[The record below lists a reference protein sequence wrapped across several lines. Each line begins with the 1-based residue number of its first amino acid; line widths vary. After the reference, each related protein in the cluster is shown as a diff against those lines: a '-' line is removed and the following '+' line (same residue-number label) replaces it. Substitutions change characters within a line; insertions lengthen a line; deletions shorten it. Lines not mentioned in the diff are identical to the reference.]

1 MPSRASWGHPV
12 SIQRVPE
19 IPFAQIANS
28 ALRDTRLSFKARG
41 LLAMVLS
48 HSGEWEAG
56 RDWLERQSQRDGRSA
71 IQGALN
77 ELTDLGYRV
86 VSKVQVDGQIRTVV
100 QWFQQP
106 SDQVSRPT
114 ENLTV
119 RDADRQERRRSLEHN
134 PSEHNLSEH
143 KSSEMFAEFWAA
155 YPRKHARAAAVKAW
169 EKAVMKTDPRRI
181 IDAALA
187 LRNDPNRA
195 AEYTPHASTWLNGE
209 RWEDGPLPAPQGRK
223 SGTSVYAD
231 AFFALEERE
240 GWHDAER
247 GGNSLG
253 YSRDVRP
260 AIESSDGG
268 GWDVPSASMGV
279 RVG

>member
-1 MPSRASWGHPV
+1 M

-56 RDWLERQSQRDGRSA
+56 RDWLEKQSQRDGRSA

-106 SDQVSRPT
+106 TDQVSRPT

-119 RDADRQERRRSLEHN
+119 GNADRQERRRSIEHN

-143 KSSEMFAEFWAA
+143 KSLDMFAEFWAV
-155 YPRKHARAAAVKAW
+155 YPRKHAKAAAVKAW
-169 EKAVMKTDPRRI
+169 ERATKKADPGRI
-181 IDAALA
+181 VAAA
-187 LRNDPNRA
+187 SAFRDDPNRA

-209 RWEDGPLPAPQGRK
+209 RWEDAPLPAPQGRK

-231 AFFALEERE
+231 AFFAFEERE
-240 GWHDAER
+240 GWHDTER
-247 GGNSLG
+247 GGNRLG
-253 YSRDVRP
+253 YGGHVRP

-279 RVG
+279 GVG